1 MHQADNSDF
10 EPSIRSTLEWQP
22 AGFYR
27 FQGDGLLCTLC
38 PHACVLAGG
47 ETGRCQVR
55 RRHGLRLETATFAT
69 SVRHLD
75 TIERKPLYHYR
86 PGRKVLTLAAPGCSF
101 TCLYCQN
108 YRLSQFGRTPAA
120 LWRAEPVQVATI
132 IAEAVEK
139 NAAIAL
145 SYSEPSLAAELTLV
159 LAAAGR
165 PYGVEI
171 VWKTNG
177 FLTAEALAQIGP
189 WLAAVNIDLKAVD
202 EHKHKALTGAPV
214 GPVLEAIAG
223 FIAAGVWVEI
233 STPLIPK
240 FNADS
245 DSLRNIAAAVRE
257 LGPQI
262 PWHLLRFT
270 PQYRLRR
277 AKPTPIEVLNAARM
291 IAREPG
297 LHYVYVERACGPAA
311 RNTFCPQCG
320 EEVVRRDI
328 WATHAVSLLDGAC
341 PHCGFVIPG
350 RWD

>member
-1 MHQADNSDF
+1 MHQADTSDF
-10 EPSIRSTLEWQP
+10 DPTVKSTLEWQP

-27 FQGDGLLCTLC
+27 SQGDVLLCILC
-38 PHACVLAGG
+38 PHACVLADG

-55 RRHGLRLETATFAT
+55 RRHGSRLETATFAT

-75 TIERKPLYHYR
+75 TIERKPFYHYR
-86 PGRKVLTLAAPGCSF
+86 PGRKVLTLAAPGYSF

-120 LWRAEPVQVATI
+120 PWRAEPVEVATV

-139 NAAIAL
+139 NAALAL
-145 SYSEPSLAAELTLV
+145 SYSEPSLAAELTLA

-165 PYGVEI
+165 SHGVEI

-189 WLAAVNIDLKAVD
+189 WLAAVNVDLKAVD

-214 GPVLEAIAG
+214 GPVLEVIAG

-245 DSLRNIAAAVRE
+245 NSLRNIAATVRE

-270 PQYRLRR
+270 PEYRLRR
-277 AKPTPIEVLNAARM
+277 AKPTPPEVLNAARV
-291 IAREPG
+291 IAREAG

-328 WATHAVSLLDGAC
+328 WATRAVFLVDGAC
-341 PHCGFVIPG
+341 PQCGFAIPG